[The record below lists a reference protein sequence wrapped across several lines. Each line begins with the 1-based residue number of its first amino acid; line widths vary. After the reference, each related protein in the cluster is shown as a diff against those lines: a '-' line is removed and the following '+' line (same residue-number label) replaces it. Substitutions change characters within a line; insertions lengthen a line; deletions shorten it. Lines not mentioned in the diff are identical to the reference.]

1 MPTPTALRS
10 SAIALVGFDG
20 DDTLWK
26 SEDYYR
32 DAEAAFEAILD
43 HYLDLRDVG
52 TQQHLLTVE
61 RRNLKVFGY
70 GAKGMTLSMIEAAI
84 ELTDARIS
92 ARDLQRIVEI
102 GRATLQHPVEVI
114 AGVREAVAA
123 IAADFE
129 VVLITKGDLFH
140 QEAKIAQSGLGALF
154 PRIEIVSEKDPKT
167 YAKVLAEF
175 GIGAER
181 FVMIGNSLRSDVEPV
196 IALGGW
202 GIHTPYATTWAHEAE
217 HGVAADEPRLREVAT
232 AAEWPQAVAD
242 LNRHAAAQGVL
253 PLG

>member
-10 SAIALVGFDG
+10 SAIAVVGFDG

-32 DAEAAFEAILD
+32 DAEAAFEAILGQ
-43 HYLDLRDVG
+43 YLDLRDVG

-123 IAADFE
+123 IAAEFE

-154 PRIEIVSEKDPKT
+154 PRIEIVSEKDPGT

-232 AAEWPQAVAD
+232 AADWPQAVAD